1 MTGSPQSPRTA
12 TPRRRLW
19 IALACVLVAAATF
32 IAFFPSLGNDFVNWD
47 DQEYVTE
54 STLITG
60 LSTEHLKRIFTEPV
74 KANYHPLTLLTLAID
89 YRLWGLD
96 PFGYHASNL
105 ALHLLNTLLVFVLAL
120 RLGSSRLP
128 AAVITALFFGTHP
141 MHVESVA
148 WVSAR
153 KDVLYVLLFLSALI
167 AYTRFVQQEQR
178 RYYWI
183 ATGLFVLSA
192 LSKPMAVVFPLVLLL
207 IDYWLGRRP
216 SRAVFAEK
224 IPLFLLSLAFGVV
237 ALQTQAHAMGD
248 VARYTLIE
256 RLAFA
261 SYGGVGYLVKLLAP
275 VKLSALYPYPRSG
288 LTGAF
293 LLAPVIVLGILLA
306 TLWCVRRSKLV
317 VFGMAF
323 YFVNIALVLQF
334 VSVGQAIMADRYS
347 YLAYFG
353 PLFIIGVLYGKA
365 ADRATA
371 GLKYAW
377 AAGLC
382 ICAVLC
388 IHLTFERCKAW
399 ENSEVLWTDVLTKH
413 PESHLAH
420 YNRGV
425 YYRSQGDDEK
435 ALDDFDRALSL
446 KSNYARA
453 YNNRGAIR
461 YRRGQNKRALEDF
474 DRAVE
479 SSPDFAEA
487 YFNRGRVYMA
497 EGADDQALRDY
508 ALAVQLDPDLVAAY
522 NNRASIYFR
531 RGEFGQALE
540 DFDRAVKLEPENAGY
555 RLNRSYC
562 RDALGQ
568 TAMAYEDA
576 LRAQELGA
584 DVDAKYLH
592 RLERDQR

>member
-1 MTGSPQSPRTA
+1 M
-12 TPRRRLW
+12 W
-19 IALACVLVAAATF
+19 IAIACALVAAATF
-32 IAFFPSLGNDFVNWD
+32 IAFLPSLGNDFVNWD
-47 DQEYVTE
+47 DEEYVTE

-60 LSTEHLKRIFTEPV
+60 LSAEHLKRIFTAPV
-74 KANYHPLTLLTLAID
+74 KANYHPLTILTLAID

-96 PFGYHASNL
+96 PFGYHATSL
-105 ALHLLNTLLVFVLAL
+105 ALHLLNTLLVFVLAM
-120 RLGSSRLP
+120 RLGGSRLP
-128 AAVITALFFGTHP
+128 AAVITALFFGIHP

-148 WVSAR
+148 WISAR

-167 AYTRFVQQEQR
+167 AYTRFVRREQR

-183 ATGLFVLSA
+183 ATVLFVLSA

-207 IDYWLGRRP
+207 MDYWLSRRP
-216 SRAVFAEK
+216 TKVVFTEK
-224 IPLFLLSLAFGVV
+224 IPLFLLSLAFGMV
-237 ALQTQAHAMGD
+237 ALQTQSHAMGD
-248 VARYTLIE
+248 VARYTLTE

-261 SYGGVGYLVKLLAP
+261 SYGIVGYLVKLLAP
-275 VKLSALYPYPRSG
+275 VKLSALYPYPRGEPPS
-288 LTGAF
+288 AF
-293 LLAPVIVLGILLA
+293 LLGPVIVLGVALV

-323 YFVNIALVLQF
+323 YFVNIVLVLQF

-353 PLFIIGVLYGKA
+353 PLFIIGVLCGKA
-365 ADRATA
+365 ADRATV
-371 GLKYAW
+371 GSRYALV
-377 AAGLC
+377 AGLC
-382 ICAVLC
+382 VCAVLC
-388 IHLTFERCKAW
+388 VYLTFERCKVW
-399 ENSEVLWTDVLTKH
+399 ESSEVLWTDVLKKQ
-413 PESHLAH
+413 PESHVAH

-461 YRRGQNKRALEDF
+461 YRRGQNREALEDF
-474 DRAVE
+474 DRAIE

-487 YFNRGRVYMA
+487 YFNRGRVHMA
-497 EGADDQALRDY
+497 EHADDQALRDY
-508 ALAVQLDPDLVAAY
+508 TLAVKLDPDLAAAY
-522 NNRASIYFR
+522 NNRASIYFKR
-531 RGEFGQALE
+531 EEFGQAAE
-540 DFDRAVKLEPENAGY
+540 DFDRAVRLEPDNAGY
-555 RLNRSYC
+555 RLNRSYSH
-562 RDALGQ
+562 DALGQ

-576 LRAQELGA
+576 LRARQLGA
-584 DVDAKYLH
+584 EVDPRFLQ